1 MTDEREVR
9 QTMAASLVEAA
20 KSDDRIVVLD
30 ADLMSCHATKCFL
43 EAFPERFINVGIA
56 EANMIGVAA
65 GMAAFGKI
73 PFAFSFAPFA
83 TRRCYDQIF
92 ISVAYSKLPVK
103 IVGSDPGVMAEANG
117 GTHMPLEDMS
127 IMRAIPKMV
136 CFEPTDATML
146 EKALPQII
154 DYPGAVYIRMFR
166 KKAEKIYDETL
177 DFKLGKAV
185 KLRDGK
191 DVTLIAS
198 GIMVDRALKAAD
210 ELAAEGISAAVL
222 NMHTWKPI
230 DEEAIIEAAVKT
242 RRIVTVEEHNVI
254 GGLGDAVASVLAQS
268 GKRCILTKIGIPDEF
283 GPIGKPEDLYAKYKL
298 SSQGIME
305 TVMELMGKEIEE
317 DDWSD
322 ED

>member
-1 MTDEREVR
+1 MTDEKEVR
-9 QTMAASLVEAA
+9 QVMAAGLVEAA
-20 KSDDRIVVLD
+20 RKDDRIVVLD
-30 ADLMSCHATKCFL
+30 ADLMSCHSTKCFL

-56 EANMIGVAA
+56 EANLIGVAA

-117 GTHMPLEDMS
+117 GTHMPFEDMS

-146 EKALPQII
+146 AKALPRII

-166 KKAEKIYDETL
+166 KKAEKIYDDSL

-185 KLRDGK
+185 TLKEGK
-191 DVTLIAS
+191 DVTLVAS
-198 GIMVDRALKAAD
+198 GIMVGRALKAAE
-210 ELAAEGISAAVL
+210 ELAAEGITAKVV
-222 NMHTWKPI
+222 NVHTWKPI
-230 DEEAIIEAAVKT
+230 DEDAIVESVKATGAV
-242 RRIVTVEEHNVI
+242 VTCENHSTY
-254 GGLGDAVASVLAQS
+254 GGLGSAVAEVVVEKCPAPMEF
-268 GKRCILTKIGIPDEF
+268 IGVKNSF
-283 GPIGKPEDLYAKYKL
+283 GE
-298 SSQGIME
+298 
-305 TVMELMGKEIEE
+305 VGKEAYLSEKFGLTVADIVAAAKKAIARK
-317 DDWSD
+317 
-322 ED
+322 

>member
-1 MTDEREVR
+1 MTDEKEVR
-9 QTMAASLVEAA
+9 QVMAAGLVEAA
-20 KSDDRIVVLD
+20 RKDDRIVVLD
-30 ADLMSCHATKCFL
+30 ADLMSCHSTKCFL

-56 EANMIGVAA
+56 EANLIGVAA

-117 GTHMPLEDMS
+117 GTHMPFEDMS

-146 EKALPQII
+146 AKALPQII

-166 KKAEKIYDETL
+166 KKAEKIYDDGL

-185 KLRDGK
+185 TLREGK
-191 DVTLIAS
+191 DVTLVAS
-198 GIMVDRALKAAD
+198 GIMVARALKAAD
-210 ELAAEGISAAVL
+210 ELAAEGISARVV
-222 NMHTWKPI
+222 NIHTWKPI
-230 DEEAIIEAAVKT
+230 DEDAIVESVKAT
-242 RRIVTVEEHNVI
+242 GAIVTCENHSTY
-254 GGLGDAVASVLAQS
+254 GGLGSAVAEVVVEKCPA
-268 GKRCILTKIGIPDEF
+268 P
-283 GPIGKPEDLYAKYKL
+283 
-298 SSQGIME
+298 
-305 TVMELMGKEIEE
+305 MELIGVKNSFGEVGKEAYLSEKFGLTVADIVAAAKKAIARK
-317 DDWSD
+317 
-322 ED
+322 

>member
-1 MTDEREVR
+1 MTDEKEVR
-9 QTMAASLVEAA
+9 QVMAAGLVEAA
-20 KSDDRIVVLD
+20 RKDDRIVVLD
-30 ADLMSCHATKCFL
+30 ADLMSCHSTKCFL

-56 EANMIGVAA
+56 EANLIGVAA

-117 GTHMPLEDMS
+117 GTHMPFEDMS

-146 EKALPQII
+146 AKAIPQII

-166 KKAEKIYDETL
+166 KKAEKIYDDSL

-185 KLRDGK
+185 TLKEGK
-191 DVTLIAS
+191 DVTLVAS
-198 GIMVDRALKAAD
+198 GIMVGRALKAAE
-210 ELAAEGISAAVL
+210 ELAAEGITARVV
-222 NMHTWKPI
+222 NVHTWKPI
-230 DEEAIIEAAVKT
+230 DEDAIVESVKATGAV
-242 RRIVTVEEHNVI
+242 VTCENHSTY
-254 GGLGDAVASVLAQS
+254 GGLGSAVAEVVVEKCPAPMEF
-268 GKRCILTKIGIPDEF
+268 IGVKNSF
-283 GPIGKPEDLYAKYKL
+283 GE
-298 SSQGIME
+298 
-305 TVMELMGKEIEE
+305 VGKEAYLSEKFGLTVADIVVAAKKAIARK
-317 DDWSD
+317 
-322 ED
+322 